1 MILDEPTFI
10 SEVLPKYKFKASKIT
25 SIQRNLNIYGFQ
37 RLVRGEHAGAY
48 VHPIF
53 HRDMDPADLLNRV
66 VRRGTNGNGGEPLMS
81 ASPSSCSE
89 YETTAGP
96 VVEAMNGLGRTTR
109 RDPSPVSVAPVNFV
123 SDDSCPRFSSSS
135 ASCCARVNESSAMH
149 ELAPLLMA
157 AAALAGSDSSSGC
170 ATPGATVSSALHEAT
185 CESRDGVYRSD
196 MHIGCAGGV
205 EVNHDRQR
213 AMSAGLLGKSRKQ
226 LRSADALNAT
236 PLATVDHLEPEL
248 YRCTSG
254 APLDSLKTPA
264 WPTSATCSA
273 KLKQERAAPFP
284 VRLHEMISAESK
296 YLPYV
301 VAWLEGGH
309 GFMILD
315 EPTFISEVLPKY
327 KFKASKITSIQRN
340 LNIYGFQRLVRGE
353 HAGAYVHPIFHR
365 DMDPVDLD
373 RITRRD
379 STPGGSPHLSS
390 LKPEPL
396 AASASKPPLRGL
408 AIDLEDTSPHSGAGR
423 RRRPS
428 IKGATNI
435 AGKGALKC
443 RSQSKLRASVEA
455 AVMMD
460 VGSGSAVAATKGA
473 HEGSSRTVAPE
484 KTVCA
489 YDGMATTT
497 ATAWDTHVVTPQS
510 AEHMPASWPSI
521 EESSDA
527 QRRSPVVR
535 ESLPPSISAGATT
548 CPAFV
553 EAQLCLIRSISWDER
568 SEERPGKRPK
578 SK

>member
-1 MILDEPTFI
+1 
-10 SEVLPKYKFKASKIT
+10 
-25 SIQRNLNIYGFQ
+25 
-37 RLVRGEHAGAY
+37 
-48 VHPIF
+48 
-53 HRDMDPADLLNRV
+53 
-66 VRRGTNGNGGEPLMS
+66 
-81 ASPSSCSE
+81 
-89 YETTAGP
+89 
-96 VVEAMNGLGRTTR
+96 
-109 RDPSPVSVAPVNFV
+109 
-123 SDDSCPRFSSSS
+123 
-135 ASCCARVNESSAMH
+135 
-149 ELAPLLMA
+149 MA
-157 AAALAGSDSSSGC
+157 ACHRSG
-170 ATPGATVSSALHEAT
+170 
-185 CESRDGVYRSD
+185 
-196 MHIGCAGGV
+196 
-205 EVNHDRQR
+205 
-213 AMSAGLLGKSRKQ
+213 K
-226 LRSADALNAT
+226 
-236 PLATVDHLEPEL
+236 
-248 YRCTSG
+248 
-254 APLDSLKTPA
+254 
-264 WPTSATCSA
+264 
-273 KLKQERAAPFP
+273 
-284 VRLHEMISAESK
+284 
-296 YLPYV
+296 
-301 VAWLEGGH
+301 
-309 GFMILD
+309 
-315 EPTFISEVLPKY
+315 
-327 KFKASKITSIQRN
+327 
-340 LNIYGFQRLVRGE
+340 
-353 HAGAYVHPIFHR
+353 
-365 DMDPVDLD
+365 
-373 RITRRD
+373 
-379 STPGGSPHLSS
+379 
-390 LKPEPL
+390 
-396 AASASKPPLRGL
+396 LRGRL
-408 AIDLEDTSPHSGAGR
+408 QVTKLPSKRLSLLLKRGVPRTHVLRNTGR